1 MAPLVITPEIEADVQ
16 RLAERDGKTPT
27 QAIADAV
34 RKELGAPAP
43 PLPPKRDWDRIDALL
58 KEIHSFPV
66 DYSLTEDEI
75 LGYDEFGVPEQPYL
89 DR

>member
-1 MAPLVITPEIEADVQ
+1 MAVLVITPEIEADVQ
-16 RLAERDGKTPT
+16 RLAERMGKTPT
-27 QAIADAV
+27 EAVATAV
-34 RKELGAPAP
+34 RKELSVVP
-43 PLPPKRDWDRIDALL
+43 PVTPKRDWDRINALL